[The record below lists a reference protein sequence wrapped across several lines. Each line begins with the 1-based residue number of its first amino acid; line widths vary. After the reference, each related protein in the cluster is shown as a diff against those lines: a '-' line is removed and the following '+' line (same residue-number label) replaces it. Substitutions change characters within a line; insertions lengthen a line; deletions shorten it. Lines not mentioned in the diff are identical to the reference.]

1 MIAVV
6 TGGEAPEHVR
16 FALAAQAELGER
28 VVGWWMTPPS
38 RDADASTSTST
49 STGTS
54 TGTSTSTSTGTST
67 STSTST
73 EPESGGARR
82 ASPVERLQAAWRV
95 GGLRGVVERLP
106 RAGREVVRKVE
117 GELGA
122 RARKQR
128 LADARARLFFAEI
141 QALTPKAEFPRPIV
155 GEPPD
160 DALVVIALD
169 ATPAVPGARV
179 LTSAPAANVLTA
191 LYHRRLDWLVADVR
205 DAGRVVREGWPV
217 LAANDSP
224 EVCSLRAAALA
235 GELLIEA
242 AREALVRHAVS
253 DRLLGTRPHTLYEP
267 PPDAAARVER
277 DFNDGWLAAELSR
290 ARHY

>member
-38 RDADASTSTST
+38 RDADAS
-49 STGTS
+49 TS

-122 RARKQR
+122 RARK
-128 LADARARLFFAEI
+128 
-141 QALTPKAEFPRPIV
+141 
-155 GEPPD
+155 
-160 DALVVIALD
+160 
-169 ATPAVPGARV
+169 
-179 LTSAPAANVLTA
+179 
-191 LYHRRLDWLVADVR
+191 
-205 DAGRVVREGWPV
+205 
-217 LAANDSP
+217 
-224 EVCSLRAAALA
+224 
-235 GELLIEA
+235 
-242 AREALVRHAVS
+242 
-253 DRLLGTRPHTLYEP
+253 
-267 PPDAAARVER
+267 
-277 DFNDGWLAAELSR
+277 
-290 ARHY
+290 